1 MIEIHTCPACNGLT
15 FNHFLICT
23 DHAVSHEK
31 FNIVKCSQCELL
43 ITTPRP
49 GPTEIAP
56 YYVSPAYTS
65 HIKTAT
71 NTFDRLYLTVR
82 TFTLKWKLSIVEKN
96 AAPSSEKQILDFGCG
111 TGEFIKVAKHNGW
124 NTIGMEPSQHARQ
137 HVSPSISK
145 DIKNSL
151 QEVSN
156 LKKKFDAITLWHVLE
171 HVDEL
176 NTTIENLKNLLTEN
190 GRIYIAVPNSNSWDA
205 HHYKQHWAAYD
216 VPRHL
221 WHFNIK
227 SMHELLKQHQLTNI
241 KVLPMWLDAFYV
253 AMLSEKYRNGDSFS
267 ARGMLNSL
275 FNAIRSNYAANRT
288 REFSS
293 LIYVVK
299 K

>member
-15 FNHFLICT
+15 FNHFLTCT

-31 FNIVKCSQCELL
+31 FNIIKCSQCELL

-49 GPTEIAP
+49 GPTEIVP

-82 TFTLKWKLSIVEKN
+82 TFTLKWKLSIVEKS

-111 TGEFIKVAKHNGW
+111 TGEFIKVAKHKGW

-137 HVSPSISK
+137 HLSPSISK
-145 DIKNSL
+145 DVKNSL
-151 QEVSN
+151 EEVSN

-171 HVDEL
+171 HVDQL
-176 NTTIENLKNLLTEN
+176 NATIENIKNLLTEN

-227 SMHELLKQHQLTNI
+227 SMHELLKKHQLTII

-267 ARGMLNSL
+267 AKGMLNSL

-288 REFSS
+288 GEFSS
-293 LIYVVK
+293 LIYIVK